1 MSVETGQKAPVFDLP
16 DQDGNQV
23 SLASFR
29 GKQNVV
35 LAFYPADFT
44 PVCTREACLFRDN
57 YGELAAAGVNLAGVS
72 ADDSESHARFRDR
85 HHLLYPLLADP
96 AKRTIRAFG
105 VAGPLGIGLR
115 RASFLIDRDKVI
127 RAAVRADLR
136 LKPHARLIKQALS
149 MAGSAEHPD

>member
-1 MSVETGQKAPVFDLP
+1 MLGPGDKAPDFTLP
-16 DQDGNQV
+16 DQDGRQITLDAL
-23 SLASFR
+23 LANGPLLLF
-29 GKQNVV
+29 
-35 LAFYPADFT
+35 FYPADFT